1 MGKKKSKRKN
11 NKRKSLGRAF
21 LVTLFV
27 TLSAGASVLFLVTFF
42 GAEEKPE
49 EVREEMPKVAE
60 VEKED
65 IPEKIVSKEPEPRK
79 AEMTEVSEMPE
90 PAEED
95 DGFDE
100 SGCIRDENGRILVK
114 KQETG
119 NDEAIL
125 LFAGDILFDDS
136 YTVMVTMRQRG
147 SIRACFSAET
157 LREMEEADI
166 FMLNNEFTYTNRGEP
181 TPGKAFT
188 FRAKPENAAMLHEL
202 GVDIVSLANNH
213 AYDYGEISLLDTLAT
228 LEGIDMPYVGAG
240 RNLAEASGIVY
251 FQAGSQKIAF
261 LSGTQIER
269 MTPPDTKG
277 ASENTPGVFRC
288 LTETEIFDK
297 IAEAKENSDFV
308 VVYIHWGTEKTDQL
322 DWAQP
327 GMAKSLAQAGADLI
341 IGDHAHVLQPLAN
354 VEGVPT
360 IYSLGNYWFNS
371 STLNTCLVKVTL
383 KDGEMQSFQ
392 FLPALQSGCYTKLL
406 SGAEKEAVLEYM
418 RGISGTVAIDAEGY
432 VTF

>member
-100 SGCIRDENGRILVK
+100 SGCIRNENGRILVK

>member
-288 LTETEIFDK
+288 LTEPEIFDK
-297 IAEAKENSDFV
+297 IAEAKENSDIV

>member
-288 LTETEIFDK
+288 LTEMEIFDK

-341 IGDHAHVLQPLAN
+341 VGDHAHVLQPLAN

>member
-341 IGDHAHVLQPLAN
+341 SGDHAHVLQPLAN